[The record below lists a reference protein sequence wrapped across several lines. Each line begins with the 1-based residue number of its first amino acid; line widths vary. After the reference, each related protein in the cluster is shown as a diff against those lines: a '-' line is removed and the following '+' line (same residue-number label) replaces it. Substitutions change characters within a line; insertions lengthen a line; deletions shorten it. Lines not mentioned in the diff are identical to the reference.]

1 MCPKNNKSLVR
12 YSYSK
17 KFQKLTAPKRLVPT
31 MFNEILQ
38 LTCPVQ
44 MPPCAPKSQFVIL

>member
-17 KFQKLTAPKRLVPT
+17 KFQKLTAPKRLVRT
-31 MFNEILQ
+31 MFHEILQ
-38 LTCPVQ
+38 LSTHAQCKCRH
-44 MPPCAPKSQFVIL
+44 MRPKVNL

>member
-38 LTCPVQ
+38 LTCTQSNCRHVR
-44 MPPCAPKSQFVIL
+44 PKVNL